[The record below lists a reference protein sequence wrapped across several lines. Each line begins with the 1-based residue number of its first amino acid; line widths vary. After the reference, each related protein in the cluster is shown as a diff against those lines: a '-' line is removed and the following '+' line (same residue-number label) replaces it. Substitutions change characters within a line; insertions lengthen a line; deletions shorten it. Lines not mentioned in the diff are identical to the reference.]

1 MGATDGAAAGE
12 HDPVAQPVDEVTRL
26 VLAPNASPMTLEG
39 TNTYLLGDPA
49 HGAVVVVDP
58 GPDDP
63 VHRTAVEAALGGADV
78 AAVIITH
85 HHHDHAEAAGWAADW
100 KAELRAFDPGM
111 VPGAVPL
118 RDGEHLR
125 VAGLDVQALHT
136 PGHASDHLC
145 LRVAE
150 TDVVLTGD
158 HILGRG
164 TTVVFWP
171 DGDMKQY
178 LTSLERLRQAP
189 GRRIYPG
196 HGPVVED
203 PAGKVAEYLA
213 HRREREE
220 QVRRAITA
228 GAADAAAIVAAVY
241 ADVPLHLHPAA
252 LRSTQAVLAKMVAEG
267 TVPPSFAPRRTG
279 SEPDEP
285 STLAEGADGR

>member
-1 MGATDGAAAGE
+1 MSAAEPTAL
-12 HDPVAQPVDEVTRL
+12 DEVTRL
-26 VLAPNASPMTLEG
+26 VLAPNASPMTLDG

-63 VHRTAVEAALGGADV
+63 VHRAAVEAALGGAAV
-78 AAVIITH
+78 AAVVITH
-85 HHHDHAEAAGWAADW
+85 HHHDHAEAAGWAAEWGAD
-100 KAELRAFDPGM
+100 LRAFDPGM

-125 VAGLDVQALHT
+125 AAGLDLQALHT

-145 LRVAE
+145 LRVTE

-158 HILGRG
+158 HVLGRG

-171 DGDMKQY
+171 DGDMAQY
-178 LTSLERLRQAP
+178 MASLERLRQAP

-196 HGPVVED
+196 HGPTVED
-203 PAGKVAEYLA
+203 PAEKVAAYIA
-213 HRREREE
+213 HRHEREA
-220 QVRRAITA
+220 QVLRAIES
-228 GAADAAAIVAAVY
+228 GAADADAIVAAVY
-241 ADVPLHLHPAA
+241 VDVPLHLHPAA
-252 LRSTQAVLAKMVAEG
+252 LRSTQAVLEKMAAEG
-267 TVPPSFAPRRTG
+267 AVPPSFAPRETG

-285 STLAEGADGR
+285 STLGDGASGP